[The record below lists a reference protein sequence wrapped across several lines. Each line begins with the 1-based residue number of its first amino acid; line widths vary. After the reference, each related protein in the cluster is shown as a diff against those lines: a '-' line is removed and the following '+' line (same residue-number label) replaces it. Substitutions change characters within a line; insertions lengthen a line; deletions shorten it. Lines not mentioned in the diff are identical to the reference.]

1 MKPEE
6 IIEMAMLEAEFVSY
20 RNPSEEESELFVCTD
35 KDIVH
40 FAKLIAKAEREAC
53 LKACEKIKNDL
64 SNWPSAFE
72 GVTAE
77 TKFMRS
83 MGITIAQPFIEA
95 IQLRGQE

>member
-1 MKPEE
+1 MTPDE
-6 IIEMAMLEAEFVSY
+6 IIDMAMKAEFVSHGN
-20 RNPSEEESELFVCTD
+20 RSCEESELFVCTD

-40 FAKLIAKAEREAC
+40 FAKLVAKAEREAC

-64 SNWPSAFE
+64 SNWPAAFE

-83 MGITIAQPFIEA
+83 MGETIAQPFIEA
-95 IQLRGQE
+95 IQSRGQA

>member
-6 IIEMAMLEAEFVSY
+6 IIDMAMKAEFVSHGK
-20 RNPSEEESELFVCTD
+20 PSEEDSELFICID

-53 LKACEKIKNDL
+53 LKACEKIKNNL
-64 SNWPSAFE
+64 SNWPAAFE

-83 MGITIAQPFIEA
+83 MGETIAEPFIEA
-95 IQLRGQE
+95 IQSRGQE